1 MDRGR
6 ESLEA
11 LRMFRRLYLGMSIG
25 RRDRWEDVISQKLT
39 VAVNG
44 VDVRAEREDRLSPNP
59 SVEPQ

>member
-1 MDRGR
+1 
-6 ESLEA
+6 
-11 LRMFRRLYLGMSIG
+11 MFRRLYLGMSIG